1 MATSLTE
8 IIKDPSYVNA
18 NPETQRAIFEKYAPL
33 DPNYSNANAATQQAI
48 RSKFGIAQPSA
59 AQAPEAAAP
68 SDVELFY
75 KQLKNISGPIP
86 TEPIAA
92 VARGATDV
100 ARNFVLGG
108 ARLADKFFPR
118 DQNLSGLVTGQQPS
132 YRADAERA
140 FAEQE
145 EAYRRNFG
153 DFDALRS
160 VGQIAAT
167 VPFQIGAGQAVSRF
181 NPALGAQIQAG
192 GFGPGGTMPTR
203 IAGGGISGGIGA
215 GLVNPDE
222 TTMGATLGAILPPAA
237 RPVVKIGGELF
248 KRVGAMLPF
257 GTKQDAYMEALGN
270 DPQRISAAIDMLEK
284 GIPIEKV
291 AVDLNSS
298 GLAALAKSTREKAS
312 SAIVDLYAAR
322 DAAIKLQQTNQ
333 LAGAQQNV
341 NALAQQNIPAAT
353 ATPSA
358 PRAAVKQALAAER
371 TALEGQKAARTGA
384 LTAEQQAAERALAT
398 KRAEEQARVEAGQG
412 TTNAMIAEREAKARA
427 GVANV
432 SQLTVGEALA
442 NAEKVIQENT
452 KETVTRPA
460 YKAAFD
466 AAPDATIDLSNLAA
480 VSKGQLGDLLTEI
493 KGLAPNAAAFLEK
506 YGPKKRTVN
515 MGEGLTTTEMVPAK
529 PVTLEDAH
537 KLRQAINIDRSA
549 LKGSTDSQANI
560 TRARLNQLYSEVDKA
575 IKAGAPE
582 EAYKLFQEANKLFR
596 ERIVGIHGTGPLAK
610 LSRTSTTNEPMLRPV
625 EIASTALK
633 DEGAT
638 RQFLNLYSQNPESL
652 QTLGTAIEDLYRR
665 EVLKPSA
672 GANAHADF
680 MFTRADQLAAM
691 DQAGMNI
698 TQRLNSIGDEFA
710 NIRQAK
716 EVAKATKG
724 ETFKAE
730 QTALERQRAG
740 ISKKIDAE
748 FAKQD
753 EALNLAATTLG
764 FKYTPD
770 LRAKIVTDPMTRSM
784 ALSRMDDGAK
794 SSLARGVML
803 DASQGVIAG
812 EAGAGAKMLKHLTDN
827 EAGILKVLEAS
838 DPKNAAKILAD
849 AKQVAELYQLVE
861 QAGNKLA
868 PEGAVLNNAM
878 TTARNIGALTQNAP
892 EIRAVADKILSDL
905 ATGKKFEELGGK
917 GVIAGTQGAKLFSDQ
932 LKPEPPGGWSP
943 TYTIA
948 RHIYKL
954 LGGRIDNKLAVEVA
968 TELANSQTAAEA
980 IRAARDRAV
989 KQEQRRAVVTGIAKK
1004 GAPVYP
1010 TLVTPTNQMA
1020 E

>member
-1 MATSLTE
+1 MPVARFQMPDGRVARFEVPEGTTPEQAQSLM
-8 IIKDPSYVNA
+8 
-18 NPETQRAIFEKYAPL
+18 
-33 DPNYSNANAATQQAI
+33 
-48 RSKFGIAQPSA
+48 A
-59 AQAPEAAAP
+59 AQIQSVGAAVPKTPDAP

-75 KQLKNISGPIP
+75 KQLKNLSGPIP
-86 TEPIAA
+86 TEPIAS
-92 VARGATDV
+92 VVHGAGDV
-100 ARNFVLGG
+100 ARNFVLSG
-108 ARLADKFFPR
+108 ATLADKFFPR

-132 YRADAERA
+132 YRADVEKA
-140 FAEQE
+140 FAGQE
-145 EAYRRNFG
+145 KAYQKYFG
-153 DFDALRS
+153 DVDALRPI
-160 VGQIAAT
+160 GQIAAT
-167 VPFQIGAGQAVSRF
+167 VPFQIATGQTVARF

-203 IAGGGISGGIGA
+203 IAGGAVSGGIGA
-215 GLVNPDE
+215 GLVNPED
-222 TTMGATLGAILPPAA
+222 TGFGAALGAFMPPAA
-237 RPVVKIGGELF
+237 KPVVKVVSELG

-257 GTKQDAYMEALGN
+257 GVKQNAYMEALGN
-270 DPQRISAAIDMLEK
+270 DPQRITAAIDMLEK
-284 GIPIEKV
+284 GIPIEQV

-358 PRAAVKQALAAER
+358 PRAAVKRSLAEER
-371 TALEGQKAARTGA
+371 AALEQQRAARTGV
-384 LTAEQQAAERALAT
+384 LTAEQQAAEAALAA
-398 KRAEEQARVEAGQG
+398 KRAQEQARIEAGQG

-432 SQLTVGEALA
+432 SQLSVGEALA
-442 NAEKVIQENT
+442 NAEKIIQENT
-452 KETVTRPA
+452 KNTVTRPA

-560 TRARLNQLYSEVDKA
+560 TRARLNQLYTEVDKA

-716 EVAKATKG
+716 EVAKATTG
-724 ETFKAE
+724 ETFEAE
-730 QTALERQRAG
+730 QKALDRQRGG
-740 ISKKIDAE
+740 ITKKIDAE
-748 FAKQD
+748 FADQD
-753 EALNLAATTLG
+753 KALDLATKTLG

-770 LRAKIVTDPMTRSM
+770 LRAKVISDPMTRSM
-784 ALSRMDDGAK
+784 ALARMDDGAK

-980 IRAARDRAV
+980 IKAARDRAV
-989 KQEQRRAVVTGIAKK
+989 KQEQRRAVVTSAAKK
-1004 GAPVYP
+1004 GAPALP

>member
-1 MATSLTE
+1 MPVARFQMPDGRVARFEVPEGTTPEQAQSLM
-8 IIKDPSYVNA
+8 
-18 NPETQRAIFEKYAPL
+18 
-33 DPNYSNANAATQQAI
+33 
-48 RSKFGIAQPSA
+48 A
-59 AQAPEAAAP
+59 AQIQSVGATAPKTPDAP

-75 KQLKNISGPIP
+75 KQLKNLSGPIP
-86 TEPIAA
+86 TEPIAS
-92 VARGATDV
+92 VVHGAGDV
-100 ARNFVLGG
+100 ARNIVLGG
-108 ARLADKFFPR
+108 ATLADKFFPR
-118 DQNLSGLVTGQQPS
+118 DQNLSGLITGQQPS
-132 YRADAERA
+132 YRADAEKA
-140 FAEQE
+140 FAGQE
-145 EAYRRNFG
+145 AAYQKYFG
-153 DFDALRS
+153 STDVLRP

-167 VPFQIGAGQAVSRF
+167 IPFQIATGQTVARF

-237 RPVVKIGGELF
+237 RPVAKIVGELGS
-248 KRVGAMLPF
+248 RVKAMLPF
-257 GTKQDAYMEALGN
+257 GVKQNAYMEALGN
-270 DPQRISAAIDMLEK
+270 DPQRITAAIDMLER
-284 GIPIEKV
+284 GIPIEQV

-298 GLAALAKSTREKAS
+298 GLAALAKSTREKAN

-333 LAGAQQNV
+333 LAGAQQNL

-358 PRAAVKQALAAER
+358 PRAAVKRSLAEER
-371 TALEGQKAARTGA
+371 AALEGQRAARTGV
-384 LTAEQQAAERALAT
+384 LTAEQQAAEAALAA
-398 KRAEEQARVEAGQG
+398 KRAQEQARIEAGQG
-412 TTNAMIAEREAKARA
+412 TTNAMIADREAKARA
-427 GVANV
+427 DVANV

-442 NAEKVIQENT
+442 NAEKVIRENT
-452 KETVTRPA
+452 KKTVTEPA

-506 YGPKKRTVN
+506 YGPKKQTVN
-515 MGEGLTTTEMVPAK
+515 MGEGLTTTEMVAAK

-560 TRARLNQLYSEVDKA
+560 TRARLNQLYAEVDKA

-582 EAYKLFQEANKLFR
+582 EAYKLFQDANKLFR
-596 ERIVGIHGTGPLAK
+596 ERIVGVFRTGQPTN
-610 LSRTSTTNEPMLRPV
+610 LSRISTLNEPMLRPGDIV
-625 EIASTALK
+625 SKALS
-633 DEGAT
+633 DEGNT
-638 RQFLNLYSQNPESL
+638 RQFLKVYGQDPAAL
-652 QTLGTAIEDLYRR
+652 QTLGTGVEDLYRR
-665 EVLKPSA
+665 EVLKPGAS
-672 GANAHADF
+672 ANAHDAF
-680 MFTRADQLAAM
+680 MFKYADQLAAM
-691 DQAGMNI
+691 DQAGMNLS
-698 TQRLNSIGDEFA
+698 QRLNSIGGEFA

-716 EVAKATKG
+716 EVAKATTG
-724 ETFKAE
+724 EIFAAE
-730 QTALERQRAG
+730 QEALKQQRKAIPG
-740 ISKKIDAE
+740 KVSAE

-753 EALNLAATTLG
+753 EALDLATKTLG

-770 LRAKIVTDPMTRSM
+770 LRAKIITDPMTRSM

-794 SSLARGVML
+794 SSLARGVMM

-980 IRAARDRAV
+980 IKAARDRAV
-989 KQEQRRAVVTGIAKK
+989 KQEQRRAVVTSAAKK
-1004 GAPVYP
+1004 GAPTLP

>member
-1 MATSLTE
+1 MAFDVESARKEGYSDADIAGYLAQQRKFDLTGARKE
-8 IIKDPSYVNA
+8 GYSDADVIAHLSKV
-18 NPETQRAIFEKYAPL
+18 APK
-33 DPNYSNANAATQQAI
+33 S
-48 RSKFGIAQPSA
+48 
-59 AQAPEAAAP
+59 EAP

-92 VARGATDV
+92 VARGASDV

-145 EAYRRNFG
+145 KAYQKYFG
-153 DFDALRS
+153 DVDALRPI
-160 VGQIAAT
+160 GQIAAT

-237 RPVVKIGGELF
+237 RPVAKIVGELGS
-248 KRVGAMLPF
+248 RVKAMLPF
-257 GTKQDAYMEALGN
+257 GVKQNAYMEALGN
-270 DPQRISAAIDMLEK
+270 DPQRITAAIDMLER
-284 GIPIEKV
+284 GIPIEQV

-358 PRAAVKQALAAER
+358 PRAAVKRSLAEER
-371 TALEGQKAARTGA
+371 AALEGQRAARTGV
-384 LTAEQQAAERALAT
+384 LTAEQQAAETALAA
-398 KRAEEQARVEAGQG
+398 KRAQEQARIEAGQE
-412 TTNAMIAEREAKARA
+412 TTNAMIANREAEARA

-432 SQLTVGEALA
+432 SQLTVGQALA

-452 KETVTRPA
+452 KNTVTRPA

-506 YGPKKRTVN
+506 YGPKKQTVN
-515 MGEGLTTTEMVPAK
+515 MGEGLTTTEMVAAK

-560 TRARLNQLYSEVDKA
+560 TRARLNQLYTEVDKA
-575 IKAGAPE
+575 IKAGTPE
-582 EAYKLFQEANKLFR
+582 EAYKLFQDANKLFR
-596 ERIVGIHGTGPLAK
+596 ERIVGVHGTGPIAN
-610 LSRTSTTNEPMLRPV
+610 LSRISTVNEPMLRADDIV
-625 EIASTALK
+625 STALK
-633 DEGAT
+633 DEGTT
-638 RQFLNLYSQNPESL
+638 RQFLQLYSQDPAAL
-652 QTLGTAIEDLYRR
+652 QTLGTGIEDLYRLK
-665 EVLKPSA
+665 VLKPSA

-680 MFTRADQLAAM
+680 MFTHAKQLEAM
-691 DQAGMNI
+691 DQAGMNMS
-698 TQRLNSIGDEFA
+698 QRLNTIGGEFA

-716 EVAKATKG
+716 EVAKATTKG
-724 ETFKAE
+724 TFEAE
-730 QTALERQRAG
+730 QEALKQQRAALPQ
-740 ISKKIDAE
+740 KIKDE
-748 FAKQD
+748 FADQD
-753 EALNLAATTLG
+753 KALDLATKTLG

-770 LRAKIVTDPMTRSM
+770 LRAKIITDPMTRSM

-794 SSLARGVML
+794 SSLARGVMM

-812 EAGAGAKMLKHLTDN
+812 EAGAGAKMFKHLTDN
-827 EAGILKVLEAS
+827 ETGILKVLEAS

-861 QAGNKLA
+861 QTGNKLA

-878 TTARNIGALTQNAP
+878 TTARNIGALTQTAP
-892 EIRAVADKILSDL
+892 EVRAVADKILSDL

-980 IRAARDRAV
+980 IKAARDRAV
-989 KQEQRRAVVTGIAKK
+989 KQEQRRAVVTSVAKK
-1004 GAPVYP
+1004 GAPVLP

>member
-8 IIKDPSYVNA
+8 IIKDPNYVNA

-33 DPNYSNANAATQQAI
+33 DPNYSNANAATQEAI
-48 RSKFGIAQPSA
+48 RSKFGVAQ
-59 AQAPEAAAP
+59 P

-86 TEPIAA
+86 TGPIAS
-92 VARGATDV
+92 VVHGASDV
-100 ARNFVLGG
+100 ARNIVLGG
-108 ARLADKFFPR
+108 ASLADKFFPR

-132 YRADAERA
+132 YRADAQKA
-140 FAEQE
+140 FADQE
-145 EAYRRNFG
+145 AAYQKYFG
-153 DFDALRS
+153 ETDALRP

-192 GFGPGGTMPTR
+192 GFGPNGTMPTR
-203 IAGGGISGGIGA
+203 IAGGAISGGLGA

-237 RPVVKIGGELF
+237 RPVAKVVGELG
-248 KRVGAMLPF
+248 KRVSAMLPF
-257 GTKQDAYMEALGN
+257 GVKQNAYMEALGN
-270 DPQRISAAIDMLEK
+270 DPQRITAAIDMLEK
-284 GIPIEKV
+284 GIPIEQV
-291 AVDLNSS
+291 AVNLNSS

-322 DAAIKLQQTNQ
+322 DAAMKLQQTNQ
-333 LAGAQQNV
+333 LAGAQQNL

-353 ATPSA
+353 GTPSA
-358 PRAAVKQALAAER
+358 PRAAVKRSLAEER
-371 TALEGQKAARTGA
+371 AALERQKAARTGV
-384 LTAEQQAAERALAT
+384 LTEEQIAAENALAT
-398 KRAEEQARVEAGQG
+398 KRAEEQARIEAGQG
-412 TTNAMIAEREAKARA
+412 TTNAALAEREAKARA

-432 SQLTVGEALA
+432 SQLTVGEELA
-442 NAEKVIQENT
+442 KAEKAIQENT

-460 YKAAFD
+460 YKAAFA

-506 YGPKKRTVN
+506 YGPKERTVN
-515 MGEGLTTTEMVPAK
+515 MGEGLTTTEMVAAK

-560 TRARLNQLYSEVDKA
+560 TRARLSQLYSEVDKA
-575 IKAGAPE
+575 IKAGTPE

-596 ERIVGIHGTGPLAK
+596 ERIVGVHGTGPIAK

-625 EIASTALK
+625 EIVSTALK

-638 RQFLNLYSQNPESL
+638 RQFLNLYSQDPAAL
-652 QTLGTAIEDLYRR
+652 QKLSTGIEDLYRR

-672 GANAHADF
+672 GADAHANF

-691 DQAGMNI
+691 DQAGMNM

-716 EVAKATKG
+716 EVAKAAKG

-730 QTALERQRAG
+730 EKALEQQRAG
-740 ISKKIDAE
+740 IPKKIDKE
-748 FAKQD
+748 FADQD
-753 EALNLAATTLG
+753 KALNLAATTLG

-770 LRAKIVTDPMTRSM
+770 LRAKVVTDPMTRSM
-784 ALSRMDDGAK
+784 ALSRMDDAAK

-827 EAGILKVLEAS
+827 EAGILKVLQAS

-868 PEGAVLNNAM
+868 PEGAALNNAM

-905 ATGKKFEELGGK
+905 AMGKKFEELGGK
-917 GVIAGTQGAKLFSDQ
+917 GVTAGTQGAKLFSDQ

-980 IRAARDRAV
+980 IKAARDRTI
-989 KQEQRRAVVTGIAKK
+989 KQEQRRAVATGVAKK
-1004 GAPVYP
+1004 SAPIYP

>member
-1 MATSLTE
+1 MDVRLPDGTVIQNVPDGISKAELTA
-8 IIKDPSYVNA
+8 KLKSNGYDVSKLA
-18 NPETQRAIFEKYAPL
+18 AP
-33 DPNYSNANAATQQAI
+33 D
-48 RSKFGIAQPSA
+48 
-59 AQAPEAAAP
+59 AAAP

-75 KQLKNISGPIP
+75 KRLKSLSGPIP
-86 TEPIAA
+86 TEPVAA
-92 VARGATDV
+92 VARGASDI
-100 ARNFVLGG
+100 ARNIVLGG
-108 ARLADKFFPR
+108 ASLADKFFPR

-145 EAYRRNFG
+145 KAYQKYFG
-153 DFDALRS
+153 DTDALRPI
-160 VGQIAAT
+160 GQIAAT

-237 RPVVKIGGELF
+237 RPVAKVVGEVT
-248 KRVGAMLPF
+248 KRLGAFLPI
-257 GTKQDAYMEALGN
+257 GTKQNAYMEALGN
-270 DPQRISAAIDMLEK
+270 DPQRITAAIDMLEK
-284 GIPIEKV
+284 GMPIEQV
-291 AVDLNSS
+291 AVKLNSS
-298 GLAALAKSTREKAS
+298 GLAALAKSTREKAD

-322 DAAIKLQQTNQ
+322 DAAMKLQQTNQ

-358 PRAAVKQALAAER
+358 PRAAVKRSLAEER
-371 TALEGQKAARTGA
+371 AALEQQRAARTGV
-384 LTAEQQAAERALAT
+384 LTAEQQAAEAALAA
-398 KRAEEQARVEAGQG
+398 KRAQEQARIEAGQG

-432 SQLTVGEALA
+432 SQLSVGEALA

-452 KETVTRPA
+452 KKTVTEPA

-466 AAPDATIDLSNLAA
+466 AAPNATIDLSNLAA
-480 VSKGQLGDLLTEI
+480 VSKGQLSDLLTEI

-506 YGPKKRTVN
+506 YGPKKQTIN
-515 MGEGLTTTEMVPAK
+515 MGEGLTTTETVAAK

-560 TRARLNQLYSEVDKA
+560 ARARLGQLYSEVNSA
-575 IKAGAPE
+575 IEAGTSK
-582 EAYKLFQEANKLFR
+582 EAYKLFKDANELFR
-596 ERIVGIHGTGPLAK
+596 NRIVGVFRTGQPTN
-610 LSRTSTTNEPMLRPV
+610 LSRISTLNEPMLRPGD
-625 EIASTALK
+625 IASTALK
-633 DEGAT
+633 DEGNT
-638 RQFLNLYSQNPESL
+638 RQFLKVYSQDPAAL
-652 QTLGTAIEDLYRR
+652 QTLSTGVEDLYRR
-665 EVLKPSA
+665 EVLKPGAS
-672 GANAHADF
+672 ANAHDAF
-680 MFTRADQLAAM
+680 MFKYADQLAAM
-691 DQAGMNI
+691 DQAGMNLS
-698 TQRLNSIGDEFA
+698 QRLNSIGGEFA

-716 EVAKATKG
+716 EVAKATTG
-724 ETFKAE
+724 ETFAAE
-730 QTALERQRAG
+730 QKALEQQRKAIPG
-740 ISKKIDAE
+740 KVSAE

-753 EALNLAATTLG
+753 EALDLATKTLG

-770 LRAKIVTDPMTRSM
+770 LRAKVVTDPMTRSM

-803 DASQGVIAG
+803 DVSQGVIAG
-812 EAGAGAKMLKHLTDN
+812 EAGAGAKMLKNLTDN
-827 EAGILKVLEAS
+827 EAGILKVLQAS

-868 PEGAVLNNAM
+868 SEGAALNNAM

-917 GVIAGTQGAKLFSDQ
+917 GVISGTQGAKLFTDQ
-932 LKPEPPGGWSP
+932 MKPEPPGGWNP
-943 TYTIA
+943 VYTIA
-948 RHIYKL
+948 RYVNKML
-954 LGGRIDNKLAVEVA
+954 AGRIDNKLAVEVA
-968 TELANSQTAAEA
+968 TELANSQTAADA

-989 KQEQRRAVVTGIAKK
+989 KQEQRRAVAAGIAKK

-1010 TLVTPTNQMA
+1010 TLVTPTNQMS

>member
-1 MATSLTE
+1 MPVARFQMPDGRVARFEVPEGTTPEQAQSLM
-8 IIKDPSYVNA
+8 
-18 NPETQRAIFEKYAPL
+18 
-33 DPNYSNANAATQQAI
+33 
-48 RSKFGIAQPSA
+48 A
-59 AQAPEAAAP
+59 AQIQSVGAAAPKTPDAP

-92 VARGATDV
+92 VARGASDV

-145 EAYRRNFG
+145 KAYQKYFG
-153 DFDALRS
+153 DADVLRPI
-160 VGQIAAT
+160 GQIAAT

-237 RPVVKIGGELF
+237 KPLARIGGELF
-248 KRVGAMLPF
+248 NRVTAMLPF
-257 GTKQDAYMEALGN
+257 GVKQNAYMEALGN
-270 DPQRISAAIDMLEK
+270 DPQKITAAIDMLEK
-284 GIPIEKV
+284 GIPIEQV
-291 AVDLNSS
+291 AVNLNSS
-298 GLAALAKSTREKAS
+298 GLAALAKSTRERAN

-333 LAGAQQNV
+333 LAAAQQNV

-358 PRAAVKQALAAER
+358 PRAAVKRSLAEER
-371 TALEGQKAARTGA
+371 AALEGQRAARTGV
-384 LTAEQQAAERALAT
+384 LTAEQQAAENALVT
-398 KRAEEQARVEAGQG
+398 KRAQEQARIEAGQG
-412 TTNAMIAEREAKARA
+412 TTNAALAEREAKARA

-432 SQLTVGEALA
+432 RQLSVGEALA

-452 KETVTRPA
+452 KKTVTEPA

-466 AAPDATIDLSNLAA
+466 AAPGATIDLSNLAA

-506 YGPKKRTVN
+506 YGPKKQTVN
-515 MGEGLTTTEMVPAK
+515 MGEGLTTTETVAAK

-560 TRARLNQLYSEVDKA
+560 ARARLNQLYTEVDKA
-575 IKAGAPE
+575 IKAGTPE
-582 EAYKLFQEANKLFR
+582 EAYKLFQDANKLFR
-596 ERIVGIHGTGPLAK
+596 ERIVGVFRTGQPTN
-610 LSRTSTTNEPMLRPV
+610 LSRISTLNEPMLRPGD
-625 EIASTALK
+625 IASTVLK
-633 DEGAT
+633 DEGNT
-638 RQFLNLYSQNPESL
+638 RQFLKVYSQDPASL
-652 QTLGTAIEDLYRR
+652 QTLSTGVEDLYRR
-665 EVLKPSA
+665 EVLKPGAS
-672 GANAHADF
+672 ANAHDAF
-680 MFTRADQLAAM
+680 MFKYADQLAAM
-691 DQAGMNI
+691 DQAGMNLS
-698 TQRLNSIGDEFA
+698 QRLNSIGGEFA

-716 EVAKATKG
+716 EVAKATTG
-724 ETFKAE
+724 ETFAAE
-730 QTALERQRAG
+730 QEALKQQRAA
-740 ISKKIDAE
+740 IPDKVNAE

-753 EALNLAATTLG
+753 EALDLATETLG
-764 FKYTPD
+764 FNYTPD

-812 EAGAGAKMLKHLTDN
+812 EAGAGAKMLKNLTDN
-827 EAGILKVLEAS
+827 EVGILKVLEAS

-980 IRAARDRAV
+980 IKAARDRAV

-1010 TLVTPTNQMA
+1010 TLVTSTNQMA